1 MLWTDELL
9 LFWMNELFRQGLGSL
24 SVVASFARKVRL
36 HLTYVYLIFLVDSF
50 CRELTFKIHDPKYN
64 L

>member
-1 MLWTDELL
+1 MDELL

-24 SVVASFARKVRL
+24 SVVPLFAREVRV
-36 HLTYVYLIFLVDSF
+36 HLTYVYLIFLIDSS
-50 CRELTFKIHDPKYN
+50 CRELTFRIHDPKYS

>member
-1 MLWTDELL
+1 MLWIDEFF

-24 SVVASFARKVRL
+24 SVVASFACEVRL
-36 HLTYVYLIFLVDSF
+36 HLTYVYLIFLVDSS
-50 CRELTFKIHDPKYN
+50 CRELIFRIHDPKYS